1 LILIWNLRSAL
12 HLDLERFFDQAGDP
26 EAPHPTAFSK
36 ARAFLK
42 ASAFVDL
49 NDTLVATA
57 RDHALGD
64 HRWHGLRLL
73 AMDGSTLRLIKGSPE
88 IAAHFGEAECRQGTS
103 PPLARMSYL
112 YEVRSNLIVAAE
124 ISPYVQGE
132 LTHAQELL
140 GERVWEK
147 DCVIYDRGYHS
158 PRIIAWSLAQ
168 ESHVVIRVPVGRY
181 PPAQAFVKSKAR
193 EESFDYHFS
202 KEVIDEFKSYGISLP
217 KSSRLR
223 FVRVELDTGE
233 VEVLLTDLV
242 DSQKYPEEDFKALY
256 HERWTVEEG
265 IKTAKCKIEVENWT
279 GKTVHSVYQDFHA
292 RVLCQNMAVSLATAS
307 QPALDRQ
314 KASCQQRYKIHV
326 KRVIG
331 VVRDHF
337 VGLVA
342 VSAERWEE
350 IMNRV
355 SLRMLRAA
363 SVVRARRSFE
373 RRTPRRLPPAQ
384 PYKPIT

>member
-1 LILIWNLRSAL
+1 MILIWNLRSAL

-49 NDTLVATA
+49 NDALVATA

-73 AMDGSTLRLIKGSPE
+73 AMDGSTLRLLMGSPE
-88 IAAHFGEAECRQGTS
+88 IAAHFGHAECRLGTS

-124 ISPYVQGE
+124 ILPYEQGE

-168 ESHVVIRVPVGRY
+168 ESHVVIRVPAGRY
-181 PPAQAFVKSKAR
+181 PP
-193 EESFDYHFS
+193 
-202 KEVIDEFKSYGISLP
+202 
-217 KSSRLR
+217 
-223 FVRVELDTGE
+223 
-233 VEVLLTDLV
+233 
-242 DSQKYPEEDFKALY
+242 
-256 HERWTVEEG
+256 
-265 IKTAKCKIEVENWT
+265 
-279 GKTVHSVYQDFHA
+279 
-292 RVLCQNMAVSLATAS
+292 
-307 QPALDRQ
+307 
-314 KASCQQRYKIHV
+314 
-326 KRVIG
+326 
-331 VVRDHF
+331 
-337 VGLVA
+337 
-342 VSAERWEE
+342 SAE
-350 IMNRV
+350 
-355 SLRMLRAA
+355 S
-363 SVVRARRSFE
+363 
-373 RRTPRRLPPAQ
+373 
-384 PYKPIT
+384 